1 MVKSIKFSERLR
13 KIILDSGIPRLQIS
27 KATGI
32 DPAVLHRFVKGQR
45 GLSIESI
52 DALALF
58 FDLKVIAKR
67 KGK

>member
-13 KIILDSGIPRLQIS
+13 RIILDSGIPRLQIS

-32 DPAVLHRFVKGQR
+32 DPAVLHRFVKRQR

-52 DALALF
+52 DAIAAF
-58 FDLKVIAKR
+58 FDLEVTAKR